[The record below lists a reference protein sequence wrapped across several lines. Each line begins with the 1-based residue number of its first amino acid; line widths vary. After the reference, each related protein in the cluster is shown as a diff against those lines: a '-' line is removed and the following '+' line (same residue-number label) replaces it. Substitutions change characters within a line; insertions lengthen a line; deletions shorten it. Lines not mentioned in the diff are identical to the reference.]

1 MTHSGPGPIEA
12 LMERSRGAAGPP
24 ADVDFGVPGR
34 SWSDLRRLLTI
45 SNGGSLFNA
54 GVQIFRAGD
63 VGVGPDLQ
71 TWNDAATWKDTY
83 GGVADDLFCFAQ
95 DVLGVQFAIDRSA
108 QVVTFDPESA
118 GRMVLGTSLEDWAI
132 WLLDDPDTN
141 GAGAVATRWQDE
153 FGALDHDDRL
163 IAREFFVLGGSFEV
177 QNLKVE
183 NSVRAMRIRG
193 PVAAQIHDLPDGAPI
208 RIETE

>member
-1 MTHSGPGPIEA
+1 MTHNEPEPVGA

-34 SWSDLRRLLTI
+34 TWSDLHRLLAI

-54 GVQIFRAGD
+54 GVQIFRAGE
-63 VGVGPDLQ
+63 VGVGPDLR

-83 GGVADDLFCFAQ
+83 GGLADDLFCFAQ
-95 DVLGVQFAIDRSA
+95 DVVGVQFAIDAASR
-108 QVVTFDPESA
+108 VITFEPETGA
-118 GRMVLGTSLEDWAI
+118 RATLGDSLDDWAS
-132 WLLDDPDTN
+132 WLLDDPDGN
-141 GAGAVATRWQDE
+141 GAGALATRWQDE

-163 IAREFFVLGGSFEV
+163 IARQFFALGGSFELE
-177 QNLKVE
+177 NLKVE

-193 PVAAQIHDLPDGAPI
+193 PIAVQIHDLPDGSPVRLEI
-208 RIETE
+208 G

>member
-1 MTHSGPGPIEA
+1 MTHTAPGPIEA

-34 SWSDLRRLLTI
+34 AWSDLRRLLAI

-71 TWNDAATWKDTY
+71 SWNDAATWKDTY
-83 GGVADDLFCFAQ
+83 GGLADELFCFAQ
-95 DVLGVQFAIDRSA
+95 DVVGVQFAIDGASR
-108 QVVTFDPESA
+108 VVTFAPETGA
-118 GRMVLGTSLEDWAI
+118 RTTLGDSLDDWAV
-132 WLLDDPDTN
+132 WLLDDPGRN
-141 GAGAVATRWQDE
+141 GAGGLATRWQDE

-163 IAREFFVLGGSFEV
+163 IARQFLVLGGSFEV
-177 QNLKVE
+177 ENLKVE

-193 PVAAQIHDLPDGAPI
+193 PVAVQIHDLPDGAPVS
-208 RIETE
+208 IEIE